1 MNLIIFDIYIYIY
14 MCVYIYRCPRFECA
28 YYHPCSSSY
37 LECDR
42 GYRVPDRWG
51 HQPWSEAGPTF
62 VDADNSSEEPVV
74 GKENPP
80 GWHIIHIKNMSHIRP
95 LGDLKVNLSLAVL
108 SLILGWC
115 FSKHGQREPV
125 YWGSEYIHWCLYWV
139 LFDIQFKGWVAYI
152 AIPSKKKTLE

>member
-1 MNLIIFDIYIYIY
+1 MNLIIFDIY
-14 MCVYIYRCPRFECA
+14 VYIGALVLNALIITHAVPF
-28 YYHPCSSSY
+28 SY

-80 GWHIIHIKNMSHIRP
+80 GWHIIHIKYSGPI
-95 LGDLKVNLSLAVL
+95 
-108 SLILGWC
+108 
-115 FSKHGQREPV
+115 
-125 YWGSEYIHWCLYWV
+125 
-139 LFDIQFKGWVAYI
+139 
-152 AIPSKKKTLE
+152 